1 MKTEFWP
8 VFWKEMIKFFRFKSL
23 FFTTLVQPALWMA
36 FFGTAMSSNFDRLN
50 VLYNI
55 PSGVGQVGYLTFM
68 GAGVIAMTALFTSLY
83 GGMTLIYDKNFGLMK
98 EMIASPM
105 QRSQI
110 ILGLGL
116 SGITKGFIQALIIM
130 VFGTFFLGVDFFSE
144 QSLPGIVF
152 SVLGILLF
160 VGTFSLGF
168 IFLSSGIALRLET
181 HEGMQGIMT
190 VLSMPLFFVSNAL
203 YPVDTFPAALKALSV
218 INPLTYLVNGIRYF
232 AIGNDFY
239 ALGKHYIYTTEIV
252 SGSYAALLIFTLCT
266 FAFAMD
272 SINNVSVT

>member
-1 MKTEFWP
+1 MRYQFWP

-23 FFTTLVQPALWMA
+23 LFTSLVQPALWMA
-36 FFGTAMSSNFDRLN
+36 FFGTAMSSNFDRLS
-50 VLYNI
+50 VLYSI
-55 PSGVGQVGYLTFM
+55 PSGAGQVGYLTFM

-105 QRSQI
+105 QRTQI
-110 ILGLGL
+110 VLGLGL
-116 SGITKGFIQALIIM
+116 SGVTKGFIQAIIIM
-130 VFGTFFLGVDFFSE
+130 VFGAFLGVNFFSE
-144 QSLPGIVF
+144 LDIPGIAC

-203 YPVDTFPAALKALSV
+203 YPVDAFPALLKALSV

-232 AIGNDFY
+232 AIGDDFY
-239 ALGKHYIYTTEIV
+239 ALGKHYIYTSEIV
-252 SGSYAALLIFTLCT
+252 SGSYVALLIFTLCT
-266 FAFAMD
+266 FIFAMNA
-272 SINNVSVT
+272 INNVRIT

>member
-1 MKTEFWP
+1 
-8 VFWKEMIKFFRFKSL
+8 
-23 FFTTLVQPALWMA
+23 
-36 FFGTAMSSNFDRLN
+36 
-50 VLYNI
+50 
-55 PSGVGQVGYLTFM
+55 
-68 GAGVIAMTALFTSLY
+68 
-83 GGMTLIYDKNFGLMK
+83 MK

-144 QSLPGIVF
+144 QSLPGIIF

-203 YPVDTFPAALKALSV
+203 YPVDAFPAALKALSV

-266 FAFAMD
+266 FVFAMD

>member
-1 MKTEFWP
+1 MRDEFWP
-8 VFWKEMIKFFRFKSL
+8 IFWKEMIKFFRFKSL
-23 FFTTLVQPALWMA
+23 LVTSLVQPALWMA
-36 FFGTAMSSNFDRLN
+36 FFGIAMSSNFDRLS
-50 VLYNI
+50 VLYRI
-55 PSGVGQVGYLTFM
+55 PSGAGQVGYLTFM

-105 QRSQI
+105 QRSHI

-116 SGITKGFIQALIIM
+116 AGITKGFIQSIIIM
-130 VFGTFFLGVDFFSE
+130 LFGVFLGVNFFSG
-144 QSLPGIVF
+144 QDLPGIVC
-152 SVLGILLF
+152 SVLGILIF

-203 YPVDTFPAALKALSV
+203 YPVDAFPAALKALSV
-218 INPLTYLVNGIRYF
+218 VNPLTYLVNGIRYF
-232 AIGNDFY
+232 AVGTDFY
-239 ALGKHYIYTTEIV
+239 ALGKHYVYTTELISV
-252 SGSYAALLIFTLCT
+252 SYVALLIFTLCA
-266 FAFAMD
+266 FIFAMNAID
-272 SINNVSVT
+272 NVNIT

>member
-1 MKTEFWP
+1 MRCEFWP

-23 FFTTLVQPALWMA
+23 LVTSLLQPALWMA
-36 FFGTAMSSNFDRLN
+36 FFGVAMSSNFDRLSM
-50 VLYNI
+50 LYSI
-55 PSGVGQVGYLTFM
+55 PPGAGQVGYLTFM

-105 QRSQI
+105 RRSQI

-116 SGITKGFIQALIIM
+116 SGITKGFIQAIIIM
-130 VFGTFFLGVDFFSE
+130 VFGVFLGVNFFSE
-144 QSLPGIVF
+144 LDIPGIAC

-203 YPVDTFPAALKALSV
+203 YPVDAFPALLKALSV
-218 INPLTYLVNGIRYF
+218 INPLTYLVNGVRYF

-239 ALGKHYIYTTEIV
+239 ALGKHYVYTTELV
-252 SGSYAALLIFTLCT
+252 SGSYAALLVFTLCT
-266 FAFAMD
+266 FIFAMD
-272 SINNVSVT
+272 SINNVRIT

>member
-1 MKTEFWP
+1 MRNEFWP

-23 FFTTLVQPALWMA
+23 LVTSLVQPALWMA
-36 FFGTAMSSNFDRLN
+36 FFGVAMSSNFDRLSMLN
-50 VLYNI
+50 SI
-55 PSGVGQVGYLTFM
+55 PSGAGQVGYLTFM

-110 ILGLGL
+110 VLGLGL
-116 SGITKGFIQALIIM
+116 SGITKGFIQAIIIM
-130 VFGTFFLGVDFFSE
+130 VFGVFLGVNFFS
-144 QSLPGIVF
+144 QQDIPGIAC

-203 YPVDTFPAALKALSV
+203 YPVDAFPAVLKALSV

-239 ALGKHYIYTTEIV
+239 ALGKHYIYTTEII
-252 SGSYAALLIFTLCT
+252 SGSYVALLIFTLCT
-266 FAFAMD
+266 FIFAMN
-272 SINNVSVT
+272 SVNNVSVT

>member
-1 MKTEFWP
+1 MRYQFWP

-23 FFTTLVQPALWMA
+23 LFTSLVQPALWMA
-36 FFGTAMSSNFDRLN
+36 FFGTAMSSNFDRLS
-50 VLYNI
+50 VLYSI
-55 PSGVGQVGYLTFM
+55 PSGAGQVGYLTFM

-105 QRSQI
+105 QRTQI
-110 ILGLGL
+110 VLGLGL
-116 SGITKGFIQALIIM
+116 SGVTKGFIQAIIIM
-130 VFGTFFLGVDFFSE
+130 VFGAFLGVNFFSE
-144 QSLPGIVF
+144 LDIPGIAC

-203 YPVDTFPAALKALSV
+203 YPVDAFPALLKALSV

-232 AIGNDFY
+232 AIGDDF
-239 ALGKHYIYTTEIV
+239 
-252 SGSYAALLIFTLCT
+252 
-266 FAFAMD
+266 
-272 SINNVSVT
+272 

>member
-1 MKTEFWP
+1 
-8 VFWKEMIKFFRFKSL
+8 MIKFFRFKSL
-23 FFTTLVQPALWMA
+23 LFTSLVQPALWMA
-36 FFGTAMSSNFDRLN
+36 FFGTAMSSNFDRLS
-50 VLYNI
+50 VLYSI
-55 PSGVGQVGYLTFM
+55 PSGAGQVGYLTFM

-105 QRSQI
+105 QRTQI
-110 ILGLGL
+110 VLGLGL
-116 SGITKGFIQALIIM
+116 SGVTKGFIQAIIIM
-130 VFGTFFLGVDFFSE
+130 VFGAFLGVNFFSE
-144 QSLPGIVF
+144 LDIPGIAC

-203 YPVDTFPAALKALSV
+203 YPVDAFPALLKALSV

-232 AIGNDFY
+232 AIGDDFY
-239 ALGKHYIYTTEIV
+239 ALGKHYIYTSEIV
-252 SGSYAALLIFTLCT
+252 SGSYVALLIFTLCT
-266 FAFAMD
+266 FIFAMNA
-272 SINNVSVT
+272 INNVRIT